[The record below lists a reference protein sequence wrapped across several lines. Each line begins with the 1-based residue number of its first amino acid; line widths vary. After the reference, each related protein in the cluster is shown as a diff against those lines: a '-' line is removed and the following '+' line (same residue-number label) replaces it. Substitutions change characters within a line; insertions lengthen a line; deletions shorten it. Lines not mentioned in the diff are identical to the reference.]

1 MYTLSMV
8 VNNIRHKS
16 WWWNGATSY
25 TFDTVEN
32 LIKFIREKKIPT
44 GEGNIKMIYKQDKIK
59 SVGTLVFTNWYKVVK
74 GNPEHQMTEYTSF

>member
-32 LIKFIREKKIPT
+32 LIRFMRAKIPT
-44 GEGNIKMIYKQDKIK
+44 GERNIKMIYEEDKIK
-59 SVGTLVFTNWYKVVK
+59 ETGTLAHTNWYKVIK
-74 GNPEHQMTEYTSF
+74 GNREHQMTEYTSF